1 MKAMFMLRERALVR
15 KIMTIVFIERVS
27 FLREPFQEV
36 SLRLK
41 FDTFAF
47 RMSTLNFRAEDNCP
61 EDTIYSS
68 FPQAATLVSTCR
80 PLHFPPPCTV
90 APRRHAATHCCRPAP
105 PATRMLR
112 PWPRCRGAGAAAHMP
127 FLKLNDARAQRR
139 AEWTWRS
146 TARETGSGARG
157 VFAGWQEA
165 KGRAAR
171 ESGAGATQ
179 AAVRPAKGCCANV
192 RRRSRAKERRADGC
206 FSARM
211 GRSRWDRP
219 GTPSLPLGRCVV
231 RTGGSARAAAPRVL
245 ADIAGTRAKKQL
257 VGRCILAW
265 MVRSRWD

>member
-1 MKAMFMLRERALVR
+1 MKAIFMKAMKAMFMLRERALVR

-41 FDTFAF
+41 FDTFVAF

-61 EDTIYSS
+61 EDTINSS
-68 FPQAATLVSTCR
+68 FPKAATLVSTCR

-112 PWPRCRGAGAAAHMP
+112 PWPRCRGAAGAAAHMP

-171 ESGAGATQ
+171 ESRSDAGSGAASHGMRCQ
-179 AAVRPAKGCCANV
+179 
-192 RRRSRAKERRADGC
+192 RSAPLAREGTPRGWVFLGADG
-206 FSARM
+206 
-211 GRSRWDRP
+211 
-219 GTPSLPLGRCVV
+219 
-231 RTGGSARAAAPRVL
+231 
-245 ADIAGTRAKKQL
+245 
-257 VGRCILAW
+257 
-265 MVRSRWD
+265 